1 MASNTS
7 SLAFYLPVAEL
18 TDLALDGPAGNSMLP
33 SSKRLSLHKAH
44 LDGLRSV
51 DDLIICLDNLGVP
64 GPLTVHAP
72 ALKLLGEG
80 GQFTVHEGSLLDPAT
95 DCEWETVVD
104 TVAVKTPKFG
114 VLPDGQLDL
123 ASSTARRQIND
134 FYLEVAALKLPA
146 LSNHPNIVS
155 LFGWAVEETLYQA
168 PLLVFEIAL
177 STMAAISDHHTMTWR
192 IRHQLC
198 LDVGNGLD
206 AIHDAGIGHSDLKPE
221 NVLIFRT
228 GVPNAPLAAKLAD
241 FGASES
247 DQDAT
252 EDATIEVKG
261 LSYDWSA
268 PEMSL
273 SAKVKMSQMIKAD
286 VFSFGLLLLSFSCS
300 NGVAPIHK
308 DVGSAMRALDDV
320 VGITGS
326 YLILLTKAMPLLLHS
341 DPAKR
346 PDLVAHLLIDDSEP
360 LKAW

>member
-1 MASNTS
+1 MVSNTS

-18 TDLALDGPAGNSMLP
+18 TDLALDAPAGSSSSP
-33 SSKRLSLHKAH
+33 SSGRLSLQKAH
-44 LDGLRSV
+44 LNGLRSV
-51 DDLIICLDNLGVP
+51 DDLIICLDNLGIP

-72 ALKLLGEG
+72 ALELLGEG
-80 GQFTVHEGSLLDPAT
+80 GQFIVHVGFLVDPAT
-95 DCEWETVVD
+95 DCDREP
-104 TVAVKTPKFG
+104 VADLVAIKTPKFE

-134 FYLEVAALKLPA
+134 FYLEVAALKFPA

-168 PLLVFEIAL
+168 PLLVYEIAL
-177 STMAAISDHHTMTWR
+177 STMATISNHDTMTWR
-192 IRHQLC
+192 TRHQLC

-221 NVLIFRT
+221 NVLIFET
-228 GVPNAPLAAKLAD
+228 GLSDAPLVAKLAD

-252 EDATIEVKG
+252 GDANIEVKG

-268 PEMSL
+268 PEISL
-273 SAKVKMSQMIKAD
+273 SAKVTMSQMIKAD
-286 VFSFGLLLLSFSCS
+286 VFSFGLLLLSFSCFD
-300 NGVAPIHK
+300 GVALTHK
-308 DVGSAMRALDDV
+308 DVGSAMRVLDGV
-320 VGITGS
+320 VGIPGS

-346 PDLVAHLLIDDSEP
+346 PDLVVNLLIDDSEP
-360 LKAW
+360 FKAW